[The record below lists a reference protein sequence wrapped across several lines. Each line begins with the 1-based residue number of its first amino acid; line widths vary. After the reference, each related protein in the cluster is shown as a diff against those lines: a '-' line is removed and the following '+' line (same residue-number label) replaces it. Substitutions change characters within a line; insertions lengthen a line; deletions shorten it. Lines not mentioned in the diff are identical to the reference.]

1 MIRGLEHLSCED
13 RLRDM
18 ASFTLEKRRLQGD
31 LIVAFQCYK
40 GAYKKMGK
48 DFLVGPLMVGQVA
61 KILN

>member
-13 RLRDM
+13 RLRDT
-18 ASFTLEKRRLQGD
+18 ASFILEKRKLQGD

-40 GAYKKMGK
+40 EAYKKMGK